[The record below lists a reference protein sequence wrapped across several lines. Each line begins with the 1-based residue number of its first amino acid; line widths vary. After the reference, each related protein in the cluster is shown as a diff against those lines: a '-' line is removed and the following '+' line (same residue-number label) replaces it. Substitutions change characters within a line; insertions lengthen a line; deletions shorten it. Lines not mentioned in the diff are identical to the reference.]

1 MSKQWLHV
9 TPEELQDA
17 CFVVRP
23 EFGFDT
29 LDSLSQPVPHL
40 FQRGKRSDLPRGIN
54 HVQGHLQLLA
64 QIGPNRLVAYPR
76 RIAHVDQTVERVHIV
91 KDDLLELGDA
101 RPLLL
106 LLQIAQSC
114 LAETP
119 LDRRVDRRVLALDER
134 LHTVLELVQV
144 ALECGGE
151 ERDDVHQSLGIEGVE
166 VSWPRRGQLHEPD
179 QLVVDVKRVEKK
191 TTVPVFPQVVF
202 IAGA

>member
-1 MSKQWLHV
+1 M
-9 TPEELQDA
+9 
-17 CFVVRP
+17 
-23 EFGFDT
+23 
-29 LDSLSQPVPHL
+29 
-40 FQRGKRSDLPRGIN
+40 
-54 HVQGHLQLLA
+54 
-64 QIGPNRLVAYPR
+64 
-76 RIAHVDQTVERVHIV
+76 

-202 IAGA
+202 VAGA